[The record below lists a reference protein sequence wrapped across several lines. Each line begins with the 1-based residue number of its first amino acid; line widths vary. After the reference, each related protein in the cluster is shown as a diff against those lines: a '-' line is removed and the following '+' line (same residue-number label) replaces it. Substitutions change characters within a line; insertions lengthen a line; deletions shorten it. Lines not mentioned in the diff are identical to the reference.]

1 MNLGHLH
8 NTIYRRSFL
17 KGVSLVAGGTL
28 LAPLIQKVVAAEDWL
43 RVAASP
49 IERVEAP
56 TLKLNGKLYVF
67 GGFDGGLRPIPRL
80 DVYDTSTDSW
90 NRLKDI
96 PLTVTHLNP
105 ASDGKTVWF
114 VGGYKGRH
122 PGKVTAEVWKY
133 NVAADSW
140 SRGVDLP
147 KPRAGGVLVYYDK
160 RLHYF
165 GGFADRNK
173 TCTEHWT
180 LALNDSGQWNPAPA
194 MPVPRGHL
202 SAAVINDAIYALGGQ
217 VGHDVR
223 AQDAKECYKYELGTR
238 KWSACADLPFN
249 RSHFEPG
256 TIVKDGRIVI
266 VGGRSNNTK
275 FGNPGVAHI
284 TQYDP
289 KTDKWTELEPLPHR
303 LLAPCAAVMGD
314 KLVVIAGGLNN
325 TQPVQSSTWTRK
337 FTTR

>member
-1 MNLGHLH
+1 LTHRSQVCRAQRLLVLLGTFML
-8 NTIYRRSFL
+8 
-17 KGVSLVAGGTL
+17 SLLTTN
-28 LAPLIQKVVAAEDWL
+28 VVAAEDWV
-43 RVAASP
+43 RATASP

-56 TLKLNGKLYVF
+56 TLVLNGKLYIF
-67 GGFDGGLRPIPRL
+67 GGFDARLRPIPRL
-80 DVYDTSTDSW
+80 DVYDPSKDSW
-90 NRLKDI
+90 DRLKDI
-96 PLTVTHLNP
+96 PLKVTHLNP

-133 NVAADSW
+133 DVAADSW
-140 SRGVDLP
+140 SKGVELP
-147 KPRAGGVLVYYDK
+147 EARAGGALVYHDK

-173 TCTEHWT
+173 TCVEHWT
-180 LALNDSGQWNPAPA
+180 LALNDNRKWQPAPA
-194 MPVPRGHL
+194 MPAPRGHL
-202 SAAVINDAIYALGGQ
+202 SAAVIDDTIYALGGQ
-217 VGHDVR
+217 IGHDGNPK
-223 AQDAKECYKYELGTR
+223 DAKECYKYKPATR

-256 TIVKDGRIVI
+256 TIVTDGRIVI

-275 FGNPGVAHI
+275 LGKPGVAHI

-289 KTDKWTELEPLPHR
+289 KTNKWTELDPLPHR
-303 LLAPCAAVMGD
+303 LLAPCAAVVGD

-325 TQPVQSSTWTRK
+325 TQPVQSTTWTRK
-337 FTTR
+337 WTTR

>member
-8 NTIYRRSFL
+8 NAISRRSFL
-17 KGVSLVAGGTL
+17 KAVSLVAGGTL
-28 LAPLIQKVVAAEDWL
+28 LVPVIQKVAAAEDWL
-43 RVAASP
+43 RAAASP

-202 SAAVINDAIYALGGQ
+202 SAAVINDVIYALGGQ

-223 AQDAKECYKYELGTR
+223 AQDAKECYKYEPGIR

-275 FGNPGVAHI
+275 FGNPGVAHV
-284 TQYDP
+284 TQFDP

-303 LLAPCAAVMGD
+303 LLAPSAAVMGD

-325 TQPVQSSTWTRK
+325 TQPVQSSTWTRN